1 MISIIL
7 HGANGHMG
15 KVVAQM
21 AAEDPDVQIVAGV
34 DAFGE
39 ASGEFPVFSSLQDCT
54 VPADAI
60 IDFSTA
66 KAVDELLSY
75 GVERNIPMVVCT
87 TGLSEQQTQNLKDAS
102 EQVAILRSANM
113 SLGVNTVLKL
123 LQVAAPVL
131 VPNGFDPEVVEMHHR
146 RKLDAPSGTA
156 ASLADGINEA
166 LGGTYHTVYDRSDR
180 REARDPKEIGVS
192 SLRGGTVVGVHDV
205 VFAGEDEVIEIRHTA
220 YSRNIFAKGALS
232 AAKFLA
238 RKAPGLYDMADV
250 IG

>member
-1 MISIIL
+1 MINIIL

-21 AAEDPDVQIVAGV
+21 AAEDPDVQIAAGI

-39 ASGEFPVFSSLQDCT
+39 ASGEFPVFASLKECT

-66 KAVDELLSY
+66 KAVDELLAY

-87 TGLSEQQTQNLKDAS
+87 TGLSDQQIENLKEAS
-102 EQVAILRSANM
+102 GQVAILRSANM

-123 LQVAAPVL
+123 LKAAAPVL

-156 ASLADGINEA
+156 VSLADGINEA
-166 LGGTYHTVYDRSDR
+166 LGGSYHVTYDRSDR

-192 SLRGGTVVGVHDV
+192 ALRGGTVVGVHDV